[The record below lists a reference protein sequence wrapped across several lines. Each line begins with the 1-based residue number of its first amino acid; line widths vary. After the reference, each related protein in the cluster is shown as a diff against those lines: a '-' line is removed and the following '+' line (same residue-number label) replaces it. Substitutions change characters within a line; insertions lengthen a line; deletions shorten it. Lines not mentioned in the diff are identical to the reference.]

1 MVSILL
7 KAVAVDVLSVV
18 YWQWNSETSEI
29 TLSCAIQTER
39 YLCSMIYCSQK
50 QRVSCLLYANA
61 RQCQISWL

>member
-39 YLCSMIYCSQK
+39 YLCSM
-50 QRVSCLLYANA
+50 
-61 RQCQISWL
+61 